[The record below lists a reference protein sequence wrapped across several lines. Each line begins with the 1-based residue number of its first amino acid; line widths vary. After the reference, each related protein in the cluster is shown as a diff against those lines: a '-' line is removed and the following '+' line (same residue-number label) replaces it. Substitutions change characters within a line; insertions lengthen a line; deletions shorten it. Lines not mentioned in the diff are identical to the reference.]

1 MILSRASESRIIR
14 ANASY
19 PEQWI
24 VIARLNYPTVGEGAR
39 GRAGRERERE
49 RERGRKAERV
59 EVSSEMSP
67 GTLTQTPA
75 ENCRS
80 DDRLH

>member
-39 GRAGRERERE
+39 GRG
-49 RERGRKAERV
+49 ERGRKAERV